1 LITNG
6 TTFNPATDPK
16 VVRIL
21 EECLV
26 TKKRLVILYGDVKT
40 GKPWGDVLRGH
51 IGRST
56 GSIKIPLLICTKRST
71 GGEGLLEHC
80 IVEIRES
87 KGGRVLYQLPRTD
100 IEYICG
106 LPFLKSPETPQP

>member
-1 LITNG
+1 LIING
-6 TTFNPATDPK
+6 TTYNDATHSQ

-21 EECLV
+21 EESLC

-51 IGRST
+51 VGRST
-56 GSIKIPLLICTKRST
+56 GSIKIPLLICTKRSM
-71 GGEGLLEHC
+71 GGEGLLEQC

-87 KGGRVLYQLPRTD
+87 KGGRVLYQVPRTD
-100 IEYICG
+100 IEMICG
-106 LPFLKSPETPQP
+106 LPFLKSPEVTQP